1 MLSIFLI
8 KCYLIH
14 CADPFCWYGVWSYLH
29 FTIHSGSALFLFDF
43 QRKCSYFSCAKLE
56 VLSLF
61 LPYTAP
67 AAAPAVAAIKIAD
80 NEFLEKEHHMSSVM
94 YGVSP
99 YTTVFCLC
107 FRSWSRDLSER
118 VFVCPAVEAAGVFL
132 LRFLFAADLD
142 SLPGRNTRSTNCIFV
157 PRVYFALKHRGFK
170 KILQGKR
177 NTAPQDCWI
186 KQSLKNKTSPC
197 FYL

>member
-118 VFVCPAVEAAGVFL
+118 VFVCPAVEAAGVFSLTLSFCCRSRL
-132 LRFLFAADLD
+132 LAGEKYQEYKLHICAKGVFCTQTPRIQENTTRKAKHSPAGLLD
-142 SLPGRNTRSTNCIFV
+142 KAV
-157 PRVYFALKHRGFK
+157 VEE
-170 KILQGKR
+170 
-177 NTAPQDCWI
+177 
-186 KQSLKNKTSPC
+186 
-197 FYL
+197 